1 MFLVILAGWNRTK
14 TSTSCNTANF
24 VKSSLLRP
32 TQKNE
37 YTLDIKAG
45 TSHLKWKT
53 TRVDNVPQ
61 QLDVIDH

>member
-1 MFLVILAGWNRTK
+1 MLLVILAGWNGTK

-24 VKSSLLRP
+24 VKPSLLRP

-37 YTLDIKAG
+37 DTLDIKAG
-45 TSHLKWKT
+45 AFNLKWKT